1 MTRLVLA
8 AIVLLNCASFPT
20 RLFAQASQTAPPVPL
35 RAPSVNTTIH
45 TCQINCDTQAMF
57 CQNSCVPTTAAT
69 TSGATGGAA
78 ACNLNCSSQQLVCK
92 QRCMNG
98 H

>member
-8 AIVLLNCASFPT
+8 ALVLLSCASFT
-20 RLFAQASQTAPPVPL
+20 TKLFAQASQTAPPVPL
-35 RAPSVNTTIH
+35 RAPSVNTAIH

-57 CQNSCVPTTAAT
+57 CQNSCIPTTAA
-69 TSGATGGAA
+69 GATGGGA

-92 QRCMNG
+92 QRCN
-98 H
+98 